1 MKNKIA
7 VIALL
12 ATMVLPGCKTTRT
25 AVKAD
30 HSAANTIEQ
39 VIEQV
44 QQAEPQFETANVS
57 KMSLALNLNERKIN
71 VSATCKIRKDSAIH
85 LSIQPFMGIELFKA
99 ELSPDSMWVFDKMNR
114 RYYVVDY
121 VFFRDRF
128 GVEID
133 YYSLQALISNQLFSV
148 GKKKVS
154 LDGGS
159 LSLLNDGRKKIDYET
174 AKMQQST
181 DISITNIIQHV
192 LLKAKNS
199 NYQLQ
204 TNYAE
209 FAMLDGVNFPQKIAL
224 HATNDKTEA
233 SCDFSIL
240 KVNFNTDIKFSA
252 TNPARYT
259 RGDID
264 QLLKK

>member
-1 MKNKIA
+1 MKNKIT
-7 VIALL
+7 IFALL

-30 HSAANTIEQ
+30 YSAVNTIEQ
-39 VIEQV
+39 VIELV
-44 QQAEPQFETANVS
+44 QQAEPQFLTANVS

-99 ELSPDSMWVFDKMNR
+99 ELLPDSMWVFDKMNR

-121 VFFRDRF
+121 AYFKERF
-128 GVEID
+128 GVDVD
-133 YYSLQALISNQLFSV
+133 YYSLQALISNRLFCV
-148 GKKKVS
+148 GKKEVS
-154 LDGGS
+154 SEGGS
-159 LSLLNDGRKKIDYET
+159 LTLLTAGRKKIDFET

-181 DISITNIIQHV
+181 EISTNNAIQQV
-192 LLKAKNS
+192 LLKPKNS

-204 TNYAE
+204 TNYDE
-209 FAMLDGVNFPQKIAL
+209 FSVMDGVNFPQKIAL
-224 HATNDKTEA
+224 HATNEKSEA

-240 KVNFNTDIKFSA
+240 KVNFNSDIKFSK
-252 TNPARYT
+252 TNPDRYT